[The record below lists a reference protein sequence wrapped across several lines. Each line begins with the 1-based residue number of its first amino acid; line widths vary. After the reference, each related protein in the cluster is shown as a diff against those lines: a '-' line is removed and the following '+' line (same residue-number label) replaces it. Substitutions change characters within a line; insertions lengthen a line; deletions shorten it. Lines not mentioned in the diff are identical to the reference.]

1 MSQPHRLD
9 PLLAPRSI
17 ALVGAS
23 GKPDTPGNDMVR
35 MARLTGYDGRLY
47 PINPNY
53 DAIEGLRCHPSL
65 EMLPETVDHVV
76 LSVANHRLEAAL
88 DEAIRHGAK
97 AATIFASGVLV
108 PDNDP
113 PLAQRIAAKV
123 RAAGMALCGGNCM
136 GFYNLPARLRV
147 AGFPSGSDMQPG
159 GITFIAQ
166 SGSVFGALAHN
177 DRRLRFNLVVS
188 SGGEWVTTAADYL
201 DWALTQETTRAV
213 ALFLESVRDPAGFV
227 AGLATAV
234 QRDIPVVVLKI
245 GRTEAAAA
253 MAVSHT
259 GALAGSDA
267 AHEAL
272 FRRYGVTRVATLDE
286 LAATL
291 LLLTHPKRPAKGG
304 LAAMHD
310 SGGEREMTVDL
321 ASEVGVPYAEIG
333 APTQARLAQHLDPGL
348 DPVNP
353 LDAWGTGADYQN
365 QFAACMTALLDDPA
379 SALGVL
385 FADIR
390 DDYYLATGYAAAM
403 RRAAEQ
409 SAKPIAIA
417 TNYSLVHHERIALE
431 LTDAGI
437 PVLDGT
443 REALLAVRHALEYRD
458 FRAQPPPGTLPTI
471 AAAAHARWR
480 KRLNEDA
487 PFGEHTALDL
497 LADYGITTVLRRHVV
512 SRDAAIEAAETLG
525 YPVALKTAAPD
536 IAHKTEAGGVHLALR
551 NEAAVAAA
559 YDSIAC
565 RLGPAVL
572 VECMATQGIEI
583 AIGAI
588 NDPQFGPYVMV
599 AAGGVLIELLADRA
613 LALAPIDVAAAHRL
627 IAPLKVHRLL
637 SGWRGA
643 PPADIDALAEC
654 IARVSVIAAEHRDS
668 IAEIDVNPVIVAPS
682 GCIAVD
688 ALIVRIRQ

>member
-1 MSQPHRLD
+1 MNQPHRLD

-23 GKPDTPGNDMVR
+23 ARSDTPGNDMVR
-35 MARLTGYDGRLY
+35 MAQLTGYDGRLY
-47 PINPNY
+47 PINPSY

-65 EMLPETVDHVV
+65 EVLPETVDHVV
-76 LSVANHRLEAAL
+76 LSVANHRLEMAL
-88 DEAIRHGAK
+88 DDAIRHGAK
-97 AATIFASGVLV
+97 AATIFASGVLL

-113 PLAQRIAAKV
+113 PLAQRIAAKI

-147 AGFPSGSDMQPG
+147 AGFPSGPDMQPG

-166 SGSVFGALAHN
+166 SGSVFGAFAHN
-177 DRRLRFNLVVS
+177 DRRLSFNLVVS

-201 DWALTQETTRAV
+201 DWALTQDTTRAV
-213 ALFLESVRDPAGFV
+213 ALFLESIRDPAGFV
-227 AGLATAV
+227 AGLERAA

-272 FRRYGVTRVATLDE
+272 FRRYGVLRVATLDE

-291 LLLTHPKRPAKGG
+291 LLLTHPKRPAKGA

-321 ASEVGVPYAEIG
+321 ASAVGVPYAEIG
-333 APTQARLAQHLDPGL
+333 AATRARLAQHLDPGL

-353 LDAWGTGADYQN
+353 LDAWGTGADYQS

-390 DDYYLATGYAAAM
+390 DEYYLATGYAAAM

-431 LTDAGI
+431 LTKAGI

-443 REALLAVRHALEYRD
+443 REALLAVRHVFEYRG
-458 FRAQPPPGTLPTI
+458 FRAQPPPGALPAI
-471 AAAAHARWR
+471 AATTHARWR
-480 KRLNEDA
+480 RRLSEDVVL
-487 PFGEHTALDL
+487 GEHTALDL
-497 LADYGITTVLRRHVV
+497 LADYGIPTVSRRHAV
-512 SRDAAIEAAETLG
+512 SRDAAIETAEALG
-525 YPVALKTAAPD
+525 YPVALKTATPG
-536 IAHKTEAGGVHLALR
+536 IAHKTEAGGVHLGLR
-551 NEAAVAAA
+551 DAAAVGAA
-559 YDSIAC
+559 YDGIAP

-572 VECMATQGIEI
+572 VERMVAQGIEI
-583 AIGAI
+583 AIGAV
-588 NDPQFGPYVMV
+588 NDAQFGPYVMV

-613 LALAPIDVAAAHRL
+613 VALAPIDITESHRL
-627 IAPLKVHRLL
+627 IAGLKVHRLL
-637 SGWRGA
+637 TGWRGA
-643 PPADIDALAEC
+643 RPADIDALAESV
-654 IARVSVIAAEHRDS
+654 ARLSAIAAEHRDS
-668 IAEIDVNPVIVAPS
+668 IAEIDVNPVIVGHA
-682 GCIAVD
+682 GCVAVD
-688 ALIVRIRQ
+688 ALVVRR